1 MTATDPTIGSWLR
14 DRSHEDICD
23 RLRSMMNFA
32 AESLRDESG
41 FWYAS
46 RLDSLRQ
53 MLLGEINRLMPRTE
67 EEEEEM
73 AIELAQRQFS
83 SLNRFESAARA
94 AAEEVRRSERK

>member
-1 MTATDPTIGSWLR
+1 MTATDPTIGSLAAR
-14 DRSHEDICD
+14 QIAEDICD

-32 AESLRDESG
+32 AESLRDESR

-46 RLDSLRQ
+46 RLDALRQ
-53 MLLGEINRLMPRTE
+53 MLLREINRLMPRT
-67 EEEEEM
+67 EEEEM

-94 AAEEVRRSERK
+94 AAEEVKRLERK